1 MVDGCLMVDCSW
13 LFDDDDDDDDDGD
26 DDGDDDDD
34 DDDGVDE
41 MFGGCEK
48 ILEDFRNQK
57 DVDKLRP

>member
-1 MVDGCLMVDCSW
+1 VTRQRKNI
-13 LFDDDDDDDDDGD
+13 DDDDG
-26 DDGDDDDD
+26 D

-57 DVDKLRP
+57 VVDLTNPLRLLQRLQTPPSGEKIRW

>member
-1 MVDGCLMVDCSW
+1 VTRQRKNI
-13 LFDDDDDDDDDGD
+13 DDDDG
-26 DDGDDDDD
+26 D